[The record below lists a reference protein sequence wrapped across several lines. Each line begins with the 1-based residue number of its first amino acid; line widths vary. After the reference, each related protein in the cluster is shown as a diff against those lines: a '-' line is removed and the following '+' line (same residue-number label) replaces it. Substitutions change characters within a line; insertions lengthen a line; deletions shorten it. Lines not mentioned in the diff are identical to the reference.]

1 MLSKGRL
8 QKHTEWPLFKN
19 YTRTNIHT
27 KAQEKSLEGQR
38 SEVSKYIFVKDQTV
52 NTSGFGGCQFVTA
65 AQLSS
70 LPSPERRH
78 IKYEHE

>member
-1 MLSKGRL
+1 
-8 QKHTEWPLFKN
+8 LFKN

-65 AQLSS
+65 AQLSI